1 MTTTETPHSEVGTPT
16 YYVWANIVQR
26 TGNRSNPKYKQWGG
40 RGIGMYGPWRR
51 SYMAFKRSVGT
62 KPKGKTLDRIDVN
75 KGYVPGNVRWAS
87 KATQASNMTSNR
99 YVIVKGKRMTETAA
113 AKRFG
118 LSLQWL
124 VTKLNHS
131 NGRVTIQGI
140 KIRRTL

>member
-1 MTTTETPHSEVGTPT
+1 M
-16 YYVWANIVQR
+16 R
-26 TGNRSNPKYKQWGG
+26 
-40 RGIGMYGPWRR
+40 
-51 SYMAFKRSVGT
+51 FKRDVGT
-62 KPKGKTLDRIDVN
+62 KPPGKTLDRINVN

-99 YVIVKGKRMTETAA
+99 FVIVKGKRMTETAA

-124 VTKLNHS
+124 VTKLKRS
-131 NGRVTIQGI
+131 NGSVTIQGI